1 MITVSLVLGIAAVC
15 LLSSCGAKEKSS
27 SASATTEK
35 ATAAATT
42 TEKTATATSSAADKT
57 PTATTEKT
65 SQTQETK
72 PVASGDDSRYLVWNL
87 GKEPKSWDPT
97 TNSESISDTMCKQL
111 FEGLTVSTATGI
123 IPGIATSWDVSED
136 GKTYTFHLRK
146 NAKWS
151 DGSPVTAYDFQYSW
165 RRICDPAVASDALQ
179 AVTDYIVGAQEYF
192 DGTGPYDDIK
202 ATALDDYTF
211 QVVLKNVT
219 PYFPQLVA
227 NDVYLPVKKDVV
239 EANSDAWE
247 KDPAT
252 CISDGP
258 FKLTE
263 YKIGSHFI
271 FEKNPYYWDADS
283 VKLKGI
289 KAVIITDANTS
300 LQGYQA
306 GQIDVTSTLPAEQIP
321 QLVAEDPNVVITA
334 DTGAQFLNFNCDKA
348 PFNNVDAR
356 RAVAYAIDR
365 KQLTEQVLKDGSVPA
380 SGFLAPTCMKTD
392 GGSFRTMED
401 DGYPAA
407 EYGIDPRKADV
418 QAAKEELA
426 KAGYPDGKG
435 FPTVELVYKN
445 NAKYKKI
452 SEAIQ
457 QMLKANLNINVTL
470 RAEES
475 SVFIDTKTKGK
486 YDMAPGGWTNAPYDA
501 SGLVKLFYSQNGNN
515 TPQWR
520 WKNYKGA
527 PWDTVLNP
535 GNKPFDESF
544 DKAMASQ
551 GSARDEAWHEAE
563 VALMTDM
570 PITPLFYP
578 SFIAVVNKDK
588 VEDVELTSTN
598 SFMFKHA
605 QIIK

>member
-1 MITVSLVLGIAAVC
+1 MKRKGMITVSLVLGIAAVC

-252 CISDGP
+252 CISDG
-258 FKLTE
+258 
-263 YKIGSHFI
+263 
-271 FEKNPYYWDADS
+271 
-283 VKLKGI
+283 
-289 KAVIITDANTS
+289 
-300 LQGYQA
+300 
-306 GQIDVTSTLPAEQIP
+306 
-321 QLVAEDPNVVITA
+321 
-334 DTGAQFLNFNCDKA
+334 
-348 PFNNVDAR
+348 R
-356 RAVAYAIDR
+356 
-365 KQLTEQVLKDGSVPA
+365 
-380 SGFLAPTCMKTD
+380 
-392 GGSFRTMED
+392 
-401 DGYPAA
+401 
-407 EYGIDPRKADV
+407 
-418 QAAKEELA
+418 
-426 KAGYPDGKG
+426 
-435 FPTVELVYKN
+435 
-445 NAKYKKI
+445 
-452 SEAIQ
+452 
-457 QMLKANLNINVTL
+457 
-470 RAEES
+470 S
-475 SVFIDTKTKGK
+475 S
-486 YDMAPGGWTNAPYDA
+486 
-501 SGLVKLFYSQNGNN
+501 
-515 TPQWR
+515 
-520 WKNYKGA
+520 
-527 PWDTVLNP
+527 
-535 GNKPFDESF
+535 
-544 DKAMASQ
+544 
-551 GSARDEAWHEAE
+551 
-563 VALMTDM
+563 
-570 PITPLFYP
+570 
-578 SFIAVVNKDK
+578 
-588 VEDVELTSTN
+588 
-598 SFMFKHA
+598 
-605 QIIK
+605 